1 MDAARL
7 NFSHGSH
14 DELATLVAAV
24 RRAQQTAGRPL
35 AITGDLQG
43 PKIRIGRL
51 PEPRLL
57 HAAERICIHTTGD
70 HRGET
75 QGDRF
80 HIHTD
85 YAGLPHEIEPGQ
97 ILYLKDGLIELEVN
111 AVDVSGH
118 DPHVDAVVRAGG
130 MLTSRAGMN
139 VPAARLDLPALN
151 ATDRADLRFA
161 VAQKLDYLALSFVRD
176 ADDVHAAR
184 RLLDDLG
191 SDIPLIAKIE
201 NALALENLDAIVQ
214 AADGVM
220 VARGD
225 LGVEMGP
232 ENVPVWQRRII
243 EAAAAAL
250 VPCIVATQM
259 LESMVNATRPTRAE
273 ASDVANAV
281 WEGTDAVM
289 LSAETAVG
297 AYPVEAVAMM
307 DRIIRRAEEMDATRL
322 APTYDTEWWRDPSR
336 SVSWAVRSI
345 VRRNERLRGVLAFTI
360 SGYTGRLIAKD
371 RMRVPVLVLAP
382 HRAVEQRAALLWGV
396 TPVRRAARADMDEM
410 LRVVD
415 QVARDVLHCRD
426 EDQVVIV
433 GGIPLGRG
441 QPTNFL
447 KLHSVGEDLGDGH

>member
-1 MDAARL
+1 MPPQTAITRGAKILATLGPATTQPETIDRLFAAGMDAARL

-35 AITGDLQG
+35 AIMGDLQG

-85 YAGLPHEIEPGQ
+85 YAGLRHEIEPGQ

-139 VPAARLDLPALN
+139 VPGARLDLPALN
-151 ATDRADLRFA
+151 AKDRADLRFA

-220 VARGD
+220 VARRD

-232 ENVPVWQRRII
+232 RTCRSGSGASSRRPPPRWFP
-243 EAAAAAL
+243 ASSRRR
-250 VPCIVATQM
+250 CW
-259 LESMVNATRPTRAE
+259 RA
-273 ASDVANAV
+273 
-281 WEGTDAVM
+281 W
-289 LSAETAVG
+289 
-297 AYPVEAVAMM
+297 
-307 DRIIRRAEEMDATRL
+307 
-322 APTYDTEWWRDPSR
+322 
-336 SVSWAVRSI
+336 
-345 VRRNERLRGVLAFTI
+345 
-360 SGYTGRLIAKD
+360 
-371 RMRVPVLVLAP
+371 
-382 HRAVEQRAALLWGV
+382 
-396 TPVRRAARADMDEM
+396 
-410 LRVVD
+410 
-415 QVARDVLHCRD
+415 
-426 EDQVVIV
+426 
-433 GGIPLGRG
+433 
-441 QPTNFL
+441 
-447 KLHSVGEDLGDGH
+447 